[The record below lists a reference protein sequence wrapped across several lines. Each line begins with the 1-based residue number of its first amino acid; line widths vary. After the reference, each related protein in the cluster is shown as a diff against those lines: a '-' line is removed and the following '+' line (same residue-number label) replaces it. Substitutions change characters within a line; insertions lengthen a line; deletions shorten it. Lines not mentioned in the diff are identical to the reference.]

1 MNIFNRSPPF
11 TESALR
17 VKRELRTHY
26 EKLKKIHF
34 KLCKRDASLFE
45 KCTRAIE
52 LEKSG
57 RAKIYANELAKV
69 RTTLNSV
76 VQSELAIEVVVI
88 RLENL
93 IELDTL
99 VTELKPTIKV
109 IHSLTRHVAKAMPE
123 ITGLMEQLN
132 SIVND
137 ALLETNLD
145 FSQLPLTPNIKSI
158 EREEILK
165 EVSLHLE
172 QKLERALPEP
182 PSFAVFRKEA
192 IKLKEE
198 REAVSIAIG

>member
-1 MNIFNRSPPF
+1 MKIFNRSPPF
-11 TESALR
+11 TDSALR
-17 VKRELRTHY
+17 VKRELRTHS

-34 KLCKRDASLFE
+34 KLRKRDSSLFE

-52 LEKSG
+52 LEKNG

-69 RTTLNSV
+69 RTTLDAV
-76 VQSELAIEVVVI
+76 AQSELAIEVVVI

-93 IELDTL
+93 IELNTL
-99 VTELKPTIKV
+99 VTELKPTIRV
-109 IHSLTRHVAKAMPE
+109 IQSLTSQVAKALPE
-123 ITGLMEQLN
+123 ITDLMEGLN
-132 SIVND
+132 SIVTT

-145 FSQLPLTPNIKSI
+145 FSQLSLTPNAKSI

-182 PSFAVFRKEA
+182 PSFAVICKEA
-192 IKLKEE
+192 IESKE
-198 REAVSIAIG
+198 REAVPIAIG

>member
-1 MNIFNRSPPF
+1 MKIFNRSPPF
-11 TESALR
+11 TDSALR
-17 VKRELRTHY
+17 VKRELRTHS

-34 KLCKRDASLFE
+34 KLRKRDSSLFE

-52 LEKSG
+52 LEKNG

-69 RTTLNSV
+69 RTTLDAV
-76 VQSELAIEVVVI
+76 AQSELAIEVVVI

-93 IELDTL
+93 IELNTL
-99 VTELKPTIKV
+99 VTELKPTIRV
-109 IHSLTRHVAKAMPE
+109 IHSLTSQVAKALPE
-123 ITGLMEQLN
+123 ITDLMEGLN
-132 SIVND
+132 SIVTT

-145 FSQLPLTPNIKSI
+145 FSQLSLTPNAKSI

-182 PSFAVFRKEA
+182 PSFAVIRKEA
-192 IKLKEE
+192 IESKE
-198 REAVSIAIG
+198 REAVPIAIG

>member
-11 TESALR
+11 PESALH
-17 VKRELRTHY
+17 VKRELRVHY
-26 EKLKKIHF
+26 EKLKKIRHT
-34 KLCKRDASLFE
+34 LLKRDSSLFE

-52 LEKSG
+52 LEKNG

-69 RTTLNSV
+69 RTNLNAV
-76 VQSELAIEVVVI
+76 AQSELAIEVVII

-93 IELDTL
+93 IELNTL

-109 IHSLTRHVAKAMPE
+109 LHSLTRQVAKAMPE
-123 ITGLMEQLN
+123 ISDLMERLN

-145 FSQLPLTPNIKSI
+145 FSQVPLTPNVKSI

-182 PSFAVFRKEA
+182 PSFAVIRKEA
-192 IKLKEE
+192 TKSKKE
-198 REAVSIAIG
+198 REAVPIAIG